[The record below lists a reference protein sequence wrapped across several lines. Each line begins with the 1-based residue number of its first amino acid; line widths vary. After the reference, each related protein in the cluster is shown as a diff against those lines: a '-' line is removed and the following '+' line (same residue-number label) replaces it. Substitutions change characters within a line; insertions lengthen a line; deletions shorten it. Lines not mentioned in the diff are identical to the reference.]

1 MKGGSMD
8 TKIGI
13 FIIIGVCAIVLAIGI
28 LRRRVDIVLNF
39 ILRAVVGIV
48 VISIINQI
56 LGTQNTLI
64 TVGVNPISVITTGVL
79 GLPGVALLYGIVL
92 TKII

>member
-1 MKGGSMD
+1 MD